1 MMITRRIII
10 LLQIGKEILMKQM
23 KIMRIEYKTKKII
36 WITTMIEIYW
46 FIAIAVIVLGLIM
59 PQQGPKRK
67 YYIIIMAA
75 IHTFVCGFRYQYLTG
90 DLQA

>member
-1 MMITRRIII
+1 
-10 LLQIGKEILMKQM
+10 
-23 KIMRIEYKTKKII
+23 
-36 WITTMIEIYW
+36 MIEIYW

-59 PQQGPKRK
+59 PQQVPKRK

-90 DLQA
+90 DLQAYHNVYVTLPQYGWFSDEVIQEGRNTGFYMFMKLI